1 MINLCFGMRTI
12 NVTQLPGGSY
22 SHPNYAMD
30 LAGEDAGIDYW
41 WAQGRWRVV
50 GFFGYAGTILFT
62 HVDSNGDPEAVYCA
76 DGVRRI
82 VTLALTHSGSNYVKR
97 PEIGRIYENLVP
109 MYEEGMQGQATGNHI
124 HLEVAAGVQRTKVWD
139 DQLRVWKMPNEL
151 NPVRVMFINQ
161 GFSKVISTMGAPFS
175 FCESLEHAE
184 GDEEDMRTLPI
195 GHSIV
200 SLDGAAVHVVRP
212 PEDYQ
217 MMMLS
222 PSKEPRETALSY
234 INRIGIEG
242 YDIFA
247 TVNCN
252 YFQMKHD
259 QPDPYGQHYGVEYS
273 DVNDFAPKQK
283 QWLAY
288 YETTGGEDNFC
299 WSSDFWLTRAQCRW
313 ACSPYSVVIHQGQR
327 INWRSGA
334 AGDKEGT
341 QNTQTMAFKVADSWC
356 FAVAESKVL
365 PKQMGD
371 LAADYGAAEAFL
383 LDSGGSSQLIYNGDS
398 PGQDIYYGQK
408 VVYSGR
414 MIPNVLALV
423 RKKKDADPAPEP
435 DDSEIQQ
442 LKEKVDKLEKENAV
456 LRASKME
463 LLNRIDQATMILAG
477 EETK

>member
-22 SHPNYAMD
+22 SHPNMAMD

-41 WAQGRWRVV
+41 WAQGRWKVT
-50 GFFGYAGTILFT
+50 GFFGLAGSILFT
-62 HVDSNGDPEAVYCA
+62 HVDGNGDPEPVYCA
-76 DGVRRI
+76 DGIQRI
-82 VTLALTHSGSNYVKR
+82 VTLALTHSGNYYVKR
-97 PEIGRIYENLVP
+97 PEIGQIYENGLP
-109 MYEEGMQGQATGNHI
+109 MYEEGMRGEATGNHI
-124 HLEVAAGVQRTKVWD
+124 HLEVAGGVQSTKVYD
-139 DQLRVWKMPNEL
+139 NGMKVWRMPGEL
-151 NPVRVMFINQ
+151 NPVRTIFINKA
-161 GFSKVISTMGAPFS
+161 FSKVISTKGAAFS
-175 FCESLEHAE
+175 FCDQLEHIE
-184 GDEEDMRTLPI
+184 GDEDMRELPI
-195 GHSIV
+195 GHSVV

-222 PSKEPRETALSY
+222 PSKEPRNTALSY
-234 INRIGIEG
+234 INRIGIKG
-242 YDIFA
+242 FDVFA
-247 TVNCN
+247 TINCN
-252 YFQMKHD
+252 YFQMRHD

-283 QWLAY
+283 QWLCY
-288 YETTGGEDNFC
+288 YETVAGEDNFC

-334 AGDKEGT
+334 AGNKEDT
-341 QNTQTMAFKVADSWC
+341 PNTQTMAFKVEGSWC

-365 PKQMGD
+365 PSTMAG
-371 LAADYGAAEAFL
+371 LASEYGAKEAFL
-383 LDSGGSSQLIYNGDS
+383 LDSGGSSQLIYNGDD
-398 PGQDIYYGQK
+398 PGRDIYYGQK

-414 MIPNVLALV
+414 QIPNVLALV
-423 RKKKDADPAPEP
+423 RKKKDPEPAPDP
-435 DDSEIQQ
+435 DPDQIQE
-442 LKEKVDKLEKENAV
+442 LLDKIDKLEKENAV
-456 LRASKME
+456 LRASKIE

>member
-22 SHPNYAMD
+22 SHPNMAMD

-41 WAQGRWRVV
+41 WAQGRWKVV
-50 GFFGYAGTILFT
+50 GFFGSAGTILFT
-62 HVDSNGDPEAVYCA
+62 HVDREGNPEPVYCA
-76 DGVRRI
+76 DGIQRL
-82 VTLALTHSGSNYVKR
+82 VTLALTHSGNRYVQR
-97 PEIGRIYENLVP
+97 PEIGTIYENLAP
-109 MYEEGMQGQATGNHI
+109 MYEEGTQGNATGNHI
-124 HLEVAAGVQRTKVWD
+124 HLEVASGIHTTKIWD
-139 DQLRVWKMPNEL
+139 DQMRVWRMPNEL
-151 NPVRVMFINQ
+151 NPVRTIFINK
-161 GFSKVISTMGAPFS
+161 GFSRILNTAGAAFS
-175 FCESLEHAE
+175 FCDQLERVE
-184 GDEEDMRTLPI
+184 GDEDMRTLPI
-195 GHSIV
+195 GHSVV

-222 PSKEPRETALSY
+222 PSKEPRNTALSY
-234 INRIGIEG
+234 INHIGIQG
-242 YDIFA
+242 FDVFA

-252 YFQMKHD
+252 YFQMRHD
-259 QPDPYGQHYGVEYS
+259 QADPYGQHYGVEYS

-283 QWLAY
+283 EWLCF
-288 YETTGGEDNFC
+288 YETVSGEDNFC

-313 ACSPYSVVIHQGQR
+313 ACSPYSVVIHNGQR

-334 AGDKEGT
+334 AGNKEDT
-341 QNTQTMAFKVADSWC
+341 PNTQTMAFKVESVWC

-365 PKQMGD
+365 PSQMAG
-371 LAADYGAAEAFL
+371 LASEYGAAEAFL
-383 LDSGGSSQLIYNGDS
+383 LDSGGSSQLIYNGDD
-398 PGQDIYYGQK
+398 PGRHIYHGQK
-408 VVYSGR
+408 IVYSGR

-423 RKKKDADPAPEP
+423 RKKKDTDPAPEP

-442 LKEKVDKLEKENAV
+442 LKDKIDKLEKENAV
-456 LRASKME
+456 LRASKIE

>member
-22 SHPNYAMD
+22 SHPNMAMD

-41 WAQGRWRVV
+41 WAQGRWKVV

-76 DGVRRI
+76 DGIQRL
-82 VTLALTHSGSNYVKR
+82 VTLALTHSGNRYVQR
-97 PEIGRIYENLVP
+97 PEIGTIYENLAP
-109 MYEEGMQGQATGNHI
+109 MYEEGTQGNATGNHI
-124 HLEVAAGVQRTKVWD
+124 HLEVASGIHTTKIWDDGMKVW
-139 DQLRVWKMPNEL
+139 RMPNEL
-151 NPVRVMFINQ
+151 NPARTIFINQ
-161 GFSKVISTMGAPFS
+161 GFSRILNTAGAAFS
-175 FCESLEHAE
+175 FCEQLEREE
-184 GDEEDMRTLPI
+184 GDEDMRTLPI
-195 GHSIV
+195 GHSVV

-217 MMMLS
+217 VLMLS

-259 QPDPYGQHYGVEYS
+259 QADPYGQHYGVEYS

-283 QWLAY
+283 QWLCF
-288 YETTGGEDNFC
+288 YETVSGEDNFC

-334 AGDKEGT
+334 AGNKEDT
-341 QNTQTMAFKVADSWC
+341 PNTQTMAFKVEGVWC

-365 PKQMGD
+365 PSQMAG
-371 LAADYGAAEAFL
+371 LASEYKASEAFL

-408 VVYSGR
+408 IVYSGR
-414 MIPNVLALV
+414 QIPNVLALV
-423 RKKKDADPAPEP
+423 RKKKDPAPAPEP
-435 DDSEIQQ
+435 GDCQELLDKI
-442 LKEKVDKLEKENAV
+442 DKLEKENAI
-456 LRASKME
+456 LKASKSE
-463 LLNRIDQATMILAG
+463 LLNRIDQAIMILDG
-477 EETK
+477 EENA